1 MTENEYHKNVQT
13 LVLVLSLKGD
23 GLKSA
28 SNDAFKSCYGN
39 DKGTFAFREQN
50 FKLSETCRTHFP
62 SGYEVLRR
70 QREIPKSKWM
80 GAISDIDHSLPIERQ
95 NIFSLIL
102 VKQRPHRRAGEI

>member
-1 MTENEYHKNVQT
+1 LTENEYHKNVQT

-50 FKLSETCRTHFP
+50 FKLRETCRTHFP